1 MVRVIVAEQKFDAE
15 HVIGQFIDESHYD
28 EIIDEDCD
36 FYAPADCDVSEKMSC
51 DLDCSSCEKGI
62 SEDRLI
68 FKFRKNAFTKQE
80 YVDAYLGLIDAA
92 QPQTNRG
99 LAAGPRGETTGA
111 RDFVKAVEFDILK
124 YFMKDQVATLQEDDT
139 PAIDEIKKIIQKHAN
154 GTAKEETRGVVWR
167 RGGIESDGLEYGKW
181 FEPWVEHM
189 CTLSKSEQVERAK
202 DVYDRYI
209 SDTSYAAAVNSGV
222 AGYYD
227 RYPRF
232 PYGRVT
238 SYSLANPKWTMAFP
252 YLKKL
257 NQYFKELVPGKYA
270 AQRAAAD
277 KLDQKFLV
285 EDTVFTTITVNKN
298 FRTAA
303 HRDAGDLATGFSNLA
318 ALTGPDEKGWTGAY
332 LTFPEFRVAVN
343 VRPGDLLLVN
353 NHEGIHGNSDITSPL
368 EESDRCT
375 LVCYFRENMLE
386 LGSWEYEHIRKDF
399 VESRRL
405 DKEHAEWRA
414 GWNGVSPGMWTSEEW
429 YMYCKEQGGV
439 EMLNKYHPEAN
450 EVKASLEDFF

>member
-1 MVRVIVAEQKFDAE
+1 MVRVVIAPTKFDAE

-28 EIIDEDCD
+28 EVIDEDCD
-36 FYAPADCDVSEKMSC
+36 FYAPTPY
-51 DLDCSSCEKGI
+51 G
-62 SEDRLI
+62 EDPHDESRLI
-68 FKFRKNAFTKQE
+68 FKFRKNAFTSKE
-80 YVDAYLGLIDAA
+80 YVDAYIGLVDAA

-124 YFMKDQVATLQEDDT
+124 YFMEDKT
-139 PAIDEIKKIIQKHAN
+139 SALYEDEMSDSEHINRIIRNHESGEN
-154 GTAKEETRGVVWR
+154 KEDTRGVVWR
-167 RGGIESDGLEYGKW
+167 RGGIEEDGLEYGKW
-181 FEPWVEHM
+181 FKHWVEQM
-189 CTLSKSEQVERAK
+189 CALPKSQQVERAK
-202 DVYDRYI
+202 DIYDRYI

-238 SYSLANPKWTMAFP
+238 SYSLANPKWTMALP

-270 AQRAAAD
+270 AQKHVAD
-277 KLDQKFLV
+277 QLDPKFLV

-303 HRDAGDLATGFSNLA
+303 HRDAGDLRTGFSNLA
-318 ALTGPDEKGWTGAY
+318 ALTGPDNKGWTGAY

-353 NHEGIHGNSDITSPL
+353 NHEGIHGNSAITSPI

-375 LVCYFRENMLE
+375 LVCYFRENMME

-399 VESRRL
+399 VEGRRL
-405 DKEHAEWRA
+405 NKEHSEWRA
-414 GWNGVSPGMWTSEEW
+414 GWNGVSPSMFSSKEW
-429 YMYCKEQGGV
+429 YGYCAERGGV
-439 EMLNKYHPEAN
+439 DMLNKYHPKAN
-450 EVKASLEDFF
+450 EVKSSLEEFF